1 VNTGRGLGP
10 DLRVDRFHPAATLSL
25 AVRVAAATTL
35 VLGAGLQAAS
45 WLVYAG
51 LDLAATY
58 SLVAAGAGRP
68 DMSLAL
74 NTLATPFWIAG
85 VAVYVLLGR
94 IRSPRLAWIGGTLLV
109 VGLTGLA
116 TNHGTEIMTY
126 SMVQNAIIDP
136 TQADHAT
143 RTLES
148 LPAVVTNIMFLVGVV
163 LGIPLTA
170 AALWR
175 SRAVP
180 RIAAALLVAFLAVD
194 LAGQGTGIGAIGAI
208 AHILALIAASWI
220 AVTVMRTP
228 PLQTRSFANE
238 DNRRMARP
246 LRCRLRLHAWEYRE
260 NPETHEHY
268 QVCVRCKA
276 YRDKGG
282 SAFDGRG
289 AWGLGGGG
297 G

>member
-1 VNTGRGLGP
+1 MNAGTALAT
-10 DLRVDRFHPAATLSL
+10 DLPEDRFHPAARLSP

-58 SLVAAGAGRP
+58 RLVAAGAGRP
-68 DMSLAL
+68 DVSLAL

-136 TQADHAT
+136 MQADHAT

-148 LPAVVTNIMFLVGVV
+148 LPAVVVNIMFLVGVV

-170 AALWR
+170 TALWR

-194 LAGQGTGIGAIGAI
+194 LIGQSTGIGAIGAI
-208 AHILALIAASWI
+208 AHILAFIAASWI
-220 AVTVMRTP
+220 AVNVIRTP
-228 PLQTRSFANE
+228 PLQS
-238 DNRRMARP
+238 RP
-246 LRCRLRLHAWEYRE
+246 GSDRGQ
-260 NPETHEHY
+260 ETI
-268 QVCVRCKA
+268 
-276 YRDKGG
+276 
-282 SAFDGRG
+282 
-289 AWGLGGGG
+289 
-297 G
+297 

>member
-1 VNTGRGLGP
+1 VNSGRGLAA
-10 DLRVDRFHPAATLSL
+10 DVRVDLLHPAARLSL
-25 AVRVAAATTL
+25 GVRVAAAATL

-74 NTLATPFWIAG
+74 NTLATPFWIAS

-109 VGLTGLA
+109 GGLTGLA
-116 TNHGTEIMTY
+116 TNLGTEIMTY
-126 SMVQNAIIDP
+126 SMVQSAIIDP
-136 TQADHAT
+136 TQADFAT

-148 LPAVVTNIMFLVGVV
+148 LPAVVVNIMFLVGVV

-170 AALWR
+170 ASLWR

-180 RIAAALLVAFLAVD
+180 RTAAALLVAFLAVD
-194 LAGQGTGIGAIGAI
+194 LAGQSTGIGAIGVI
-208 AHILALIAASWI
+208 AHILAFIAACWI

-228 PLQTRSFANE
+228 PLQPRPSPDRSQE
-238 DNRRMARP
+238 
-246 LRCRLRLHAWEYRE
+246 
-260 NPETHEHY
+260 
-268 QVCVRCKA
+268 Q
-276 YRDKGG
+276 
-282 SAFDGRG
+282 FD
-289 AWGLGGGG
+289 ADASTL
-297 G
+297 

>member
-1 VNTGRGLGP
+1 VNTGRRLTT
-10 DLRVDRFHPAATLSL
+10 DVRVDRFHPAARLSP

-58 SLVAAGAGRP
+58 RLVTAGAGRP

-180 RIAAALLVAFLAVD
+180 RVAAALLVAFLAVD
-194 LAGQGTGIGAIGAI
+194 LTGQGTGIGAIGAI

-228 PLQTRSFANE
+228 PLQPLPGPDRSQEQFDKDATKRATR
-238 DNRRMARP
+238 
-246 LRCRLRLHAWEYRE
+246 
-260 NPETHEHY
+260 T
-268 QVCVRCKA
+268 
-276 YRDKGG
+276 
-282 SAFDGRG
+282 
-289 AWGLGGGG
+289 
-297 G
+297 

>member
-1 VNTGRGLGP
+1 VNAGTALAT
-10 DLRVDRFHPAATLSL
+10 DLPEDRLHPAARLSP

-58 SLVAAGAGRP
+58 TLVAAGAGRP
-68 DMSLAL
+68 DVSLAL
-74 NTLATPFWIAG
+74 NTLATPFWIAS

-109 VGLTGLA
+109 IGLTALA
-116 TNHGTEIMTY
+116 TNLGTEIMTY
-126 SMVQNAIIDP
+126 SMVQNAIVDP
-136 TQADHAT
+136 MQADHAT

-148 LPAVVTNIMFLVGVV
+148 LPAVVTNIMFLAGVV

-175 SRAVP
+175 SRAVS

-194 LAGQGTGIGAIGAI
+194 LTGQAQASAPSAPSLTSSPLSLQAG
-208 AHILALIAASWI
+208 S
-220 AVTVMRTP
+220 P
-228 PLQTRSFANE
+228 P
-238 DNRRMARP
+238 P
-246 LRCRLRLHAWEYRE
+246 
-260 NPETHEHY
+260 
-268 QVCVRCKA
+268 
-276 YRDKGG
+276 
-282 SAFDGRG
+282 
-289 AWGLGGGG
+289 
-297 G
+297 